1 MQRPSG
7 LHQLIIDKAFE
18 AGDKQTVIDAYLDV
32 LNYKTELMDGAFVKV
47 LESLSSSEAIDHVLL
62 GHVKEQMDLR
72 GLDSKVQM
80 SVWCFNINGELIAA
94 DLLNDLDR
102 EENVKKVS
110 NSSLFKILLKL
121 DILPFLIN
129 SDFSL
134 LSFANS

>member
-1 MQRPSG
+1 LKKFFTTAIKGKYMMQRPSG

-32 LNYKTELMDGAFVKV
+32 LNYKTELTDGAFVKV

-80 SVWCFNINGELIAA
+80 SV
-94 DLLNDLDR
+94 
-102 EENVKKVS
+102 
-110 NSSLFKILLKL
+110 
-121 DILPFLIN
+121 
-129 SDFSL
+129 
-134 LSFANS
+134 